1 MKETTRETV
10 LNILNDIRPDVDFT
24 TETGLITEGILE
36 SFDLLTLIASL
47 EDEIGMEIGNRD
59 VNVDIRRCHAMA
71 IPTDVEGEE
80 L

>member
-10 LNILNDIRPDVDFT
+10 LNILTDLRPDVDFT
-24 TETGLITEGILE
+24 TETGLVTEGILE

-59 VNVDIRRCHAMA
+59 VNTENFDSLDAMVHLA
-71 IPTDVEGEE
+71 ERLTES
-80 L
+80 

>member
-10 LNILNDIRPDVDFT
+10 LNILNDIRPAGDFT

-59 VNVDIRRCHAMA
+59 VNAENFDSLDAMVRL
-71 IPTDVEGEE
+71 VER
-80 L
+80 LTQS